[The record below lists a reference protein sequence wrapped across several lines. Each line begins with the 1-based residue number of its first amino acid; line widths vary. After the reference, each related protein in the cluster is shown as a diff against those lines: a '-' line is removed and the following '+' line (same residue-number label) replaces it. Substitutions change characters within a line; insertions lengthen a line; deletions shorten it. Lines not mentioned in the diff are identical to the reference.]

1 MAQQNKYLTEFIDTL
16 LQIEN
21 KKEMKEFLDGIL
33 TPQEMDDIPVRLQ
46 IVKMLKQ
53 GFPQRKIAAE
63 LGVGI
68 ATVTRGSNELK
79 KGRFKN
85 VAS

>member
-33 TPQEMDDIPVRLQ
+33 TPQEMEDIPVRLQ
-46 IVKMLKQ
+46 IIKMLKE
-53 GFPQRKIAAE
+53 GIPQRKIAAE

-79 KGRFKN
+79 KGRFKKI
-85 VAS
+85 AS